1 MALSAAG
8 GPIVGISAAIVA
20 FLLVNWFFTE
30 PLHTLDVSDPER
42 LAELIIFLAVSAT
55 VATLVDTA
63 GRRRDVLEVRT
74 AEAEQL
80 AAANDLRTALLRAVS
95 HDLRTPLTTAK
106 LATSSLLASDVT
118 LDEAQRHELVVLAD
132 REIDRLVLIVENLL
146 DAGRLQAGA
155 LRVDLGETDL
165 PALVDRVITL
175 VPEEDRPRVA
185 NQIDDEMPTVH
196 ADRALLERVV
206 ANLVS
211 NALNADTEHVIVVA
225 ADRRDDGRIELD
237 VIDHGP
243 GLSDDQREAAFRPFH
258 RFEDRGAS
266 SGIGLGLPICAGF
279 CEAMGAELDLEATPG
294 GGLTARGRA
303 GAGIVDDARAGGR
316 GRPGTKALAHSQP
329 HCARLH
335 GRRHR
340 QRRGRAQAR
349 RTTPAR
355 RALPRPRAARHV
367 AASTSSAVCG
377 PGPTSRSSCSRRAV
391 PSTTR
396 SRRSTPA
403 PPTMS
408 PSRSGSRS

>member
-1 MALSAAG
+1 MTITGEPERARLTGVVGHVTAAIRRVRFLLPTGLSRRRQLISGGVAVVVLTLLTLILVAQRGDVSLTIVFLLYFAAVVALSAAG
-8 GPIVGISAAIVA
+8 GPIVGIAVAIVA
-20 FLLVNWFFTE
+20 FLLVNFFFTE

-42 LAELIIFLAVSAT
+42 LAELIIFLAVSGT

-118 LDEAQRHELVVLAD
+118 LDPAQQRELVVLAD
-132 REIDRLVLIVENLL
+132 REVDRLVLIVENLL
-146 DAGRLQAGA
+146 DAGRLQAGV

-175 VPEEDRPRVA
+175 VPEDERPRVA
-185 NQIDDEMPTVH
+185 KRVDDELPTVH

-225 ADRRDDGRIELD
+225 ADRRGDGRIELE

-243 GLSDDQREAAFRPFH
+243 GLSATQREAAFRPFH

-279 CEAMGAELDLEATPG
+279 CEAMGAELDLDATPG
-294 GGLTARGRA
+294 GGLTAR
-303 GAGIVDDARAGGR
+303 VV
-316 GRPGTKALAHSQP
+316 LE
-329 HCARLH
+329 
-335 GRRHR
+335 
-340 QRRGRAQAR
+340 
-349 RTTPAR
+349 
-355 RALPRPRAARHV
+355 
-367 AASTSSAVCG
+367 
-377 PGPTSRSSCSRRAV
+377 PTS
-391 PSTTR
+391 
-396 SRRSTPA
+396 
-403 PPTMS
+403 
-408 PSRSGSRS
+408 

>member
-1 MALSAAG
+1 MRLTDGVGHVTAAIRRARFLLPNGLSRRRQLISAGIAVVVLTLLTLILVARRDDVSLTIVFLLYLAAVVALSAAG
-8 GPIVGISAAIVA
+8 GPIVGISVAIVA
-20 FLLVNWFFTE
+20 FLLVNFFFTE

-63 GRRRDVLEVRT
+63 GRRRGVLEART

-118 LDEAQRHELVVLAD
+118 LDPAQQRELVVLAD
-132 REIDRLVLIVENLL
+132 REVDRLVLIVENLL
-146 DAGRLQAGA
+146 DAGRLQAGV

-175 VPEEDRPRVA
+175 VPEDERSRVA
-185 NQIDDEMPTVH
+185 NHVDDEMPTVH

-225 ADRRDDGRIELD
+225 AGRRSDGRIDLE

-243 GLSDDQREAAFRPFH
+243 GLSDTQREAAFRPFH

-279 CEAMGAELDLEATPG
+279 CEAMGAELDLDATPG
-294 GGLTARGRA
+294 GGLTAR
-303 GAGIVDDARAGGR
+303 VV
-316 GRPGTKALAHSQP
+316 LE
-329 HCARLH
+329 
-335 GRRHR
+335 
-340 QRRGRAQAR
+340 
-349 RTTPAR
+349 PA
-355 RALPRPRAARHV
+355 
-367 AASTSSAVCG
+367 
-377 PGPTSRSSCSRRAV
+377 
-391 PSTTR
+391 
-396 SRRSTPA
+396 
-403 PPTMS
+403 
-408 PSRSGSRS
+408 

>member
-1 MALSAAG
+1 MTITGDPEQVRLTGGVAHVTAAIRRARFLLPSGLSRRRQLISAGIAIVVLTLLTLILDARRDDVSTTIIFLLYLAAVVALSAAG
-8 GPIVGISAAIVA
+8 GPIVGIAVAIVA

-30 PLHTLDVSDPER
+30 PLHTLNVSDPER
-42 LAELIIFLAVSAT
+42 FAELIIFLAVSAT

-63 GRRRDVLEVRT
+63 GRRRDVLEART

-106 LATSSLLASDVT
+106 LATSSLLASDIT
-118 LDEAQRHELVVLAD
+118 LEEAQRRELVVLAD

-146 DAGRLQAGA
+146 DAGRLQAGV

-175 VPEEDRPRVA
+175 VPEDDRPRVT
-185 NQIDDEMPTVH
+185 NQIDDDMPTVH

-211 NALNADTEHVIVVA
+211 NALNADTEHVIVIA

-243 GLSDDQREAAFRPFH
+243 GLSEAQRETAFRPFH

-279 CEAMGAELDLEATPG
+279 CEAMGAALDLDATPG
-294 GGLTARGRA
+294 GGLTAR
-303 GAGIVDDARAGGR
+303 VV
-316 GRPGTKALAHSQP
+316 LE
-329 HCARLH
+329 
-335 GRRHR
+335 
-340 QRRGRAQAR
+340 
-349 RTTPAR
+349 
-355 RALPRPRAARHV
+355 
-367 AASTSSAVCG
+367 
-377 PGPTSRSSCSRRAV
+377 PTS
-391 PSTTR
+391 
-396 SRRSTPA
+396 
-403 PPTMS
+403 
-408 PSRSGSRS
+408 

>member
-1 MALSAAG
+1 MTITGEPRTGLTGVMVHVRAALRRARFLVPTGLSLRRQLISGVIAIVVLTLLTMVLDAWRDDVSLTIIFLLYLAAVVALSAAG
-8 GPIVGISAAIVA
+8 GPIVGISVAIVA

-42 LAELIIFLAVSAT
+42 FAELIIFLAVSAT

-63 GRRRDVLEVRT
+63 GRRRDVLEERT

-118 LDEAQRHELVVLAD
+118 LDEAQRQELVVLAD

-175 VPEEDRPRVA
+175 VPEDDRPRIA
-185 NQIDDEMPTVH
+185 NRVDRETPTVH

-211 NALNADTEHVIVVA
+211 NALHADADHVIVVA

-243 GLSDDQREAAFRPFH
+243 GLTDAQREAAFRPFH

-279 CEAMGAELDLEATPG
+279 CEAMGAELDLDATPG
-294 GGLTARGRA
+294 GGLTAR
-303 GAGIVDDARAGGR
+303 VV
-316 GRPGTKALAHSQP
+316 LE
-329 HCARLH
+329 
-335 GRRHR
+335 
-340 QRRGRAQAR
+340 
-349 RTTPAR
+349 PA
-355 RALPRPRAARHV
+355 A
-367 AASTSSAVCG
+367 
-377 PGPTSRSSCSRRAV
+377 
-391 PSTTR
+391 
-396 SRRSTPA
+396 
-403 PPTMS
+403 
-408 PSRSGSRS
+408 